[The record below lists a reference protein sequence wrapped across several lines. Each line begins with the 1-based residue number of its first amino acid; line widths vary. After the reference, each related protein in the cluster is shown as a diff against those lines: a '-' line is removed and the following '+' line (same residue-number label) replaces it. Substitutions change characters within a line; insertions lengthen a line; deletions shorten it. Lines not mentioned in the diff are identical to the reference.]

1 MKNSENA
8 TGLSR
13 SYVAVSDLR
22 PGNTIVNLGIIKN
35 IYPNGPSRVFIEFEP
50 MRSINKH
57 RMEYLNTDKL
67 MVP

>member
-22 PGNTIVNLGIIKN
+22 PGMTVVNLGIIKN
-35 IYPNGPSRVFIEFEP
+35 LYPNGPGRTFIEFSPARAENN
-50 MRSINKH
+50 R
-57 RMEYLNTDKL
+57 RMEYKNTEKL